1 MRLERARECSSKTC
15 PSIYLPHVLHAALSS
30 RLTRSLLPGNAAS
43 DGEPGG
49 SSKKLRPT
57 GGSDYVARVDNRRD
71 FNHKEQ
77 IASTGTLATKDR
89 VRS

>member
-1 MRLERARECSSKTC
+1 MRLDRARGARFQNL
-15 PSIYLPHVLHAALSS
+15 PIYYLPHVLRAALSS
-30 RLTRSLLPGNAAS
+30 SLTRSLLPGNAAS